1 MNVLA
6 SEFGSALNVLGQR
19 IGEADNYGT
28 DYPLFLNTG
37 VLLIGGTT
45 DKILTSTGDSIKWL
59 APYPGP

>member
-28 DYPLFLNTG
+28 DYPLFLTTG

-45 DKILTSTGDSIKWL
+45 DKILTSTGDSLKWV

>member
-1 MNVLA
+1 VNVLA

-28 DYPLFLNTG
+28 DYPLFLTTG

-45 DKILTSTGDSIKWL
+45 DKILTSTGDSLKWV

>member
-28 DYPLFLNTG
+28 DYPLFLTTG
-37 VLLIGGTT
+37 YLLEGGTT
-45 DKILTSTGDSIKWL
+45 DKLIASNGDLLIFVE
-59 APYPGP
+59 PYPRP